1 MQRRSFT
8 LAATSA
14 LAALATPAFVRA
26 ANESGASSA
35 PTGPVKIVVGFAPG
49 GGTDVLARVI
59 GQKLGVL
66 WNTTVIVENKPGATG
81 VIAADYVTKQPPDG
95 TTLLMAH
102 VNSHAIA
109 PALLQ
114 GVRYDPRK
122 DFTPLTLV
130 GVTPNM
136 LTCSPEQKVRTL
148 PDIVALC
155 RQRPGR
161 VSFGSSGIG
170 SAQHLAFEMFKLQA
184 KVDAVHVPYKGSS
197 ALIVDL
203 LGGQIDFA
211 FDTMTAAT
219 PFVKQGKVIAIAQ
232 TRLQRARSH
241 PTVPTLAE
249 SGFPGLDAAS
259 WYGLVGPRGM
269 PAPLVQRM
277 SEDINRV
284 LAMPDIAQRLDE
296 FGAEDAGGSPQKF
309 AAFIVSEHA
318 KWAKVVKDAGVRADA

>member
-8 LAATSA
+8 LAATTA
-14 LAALATPAFVRA
+14 LAALAAPGFA
-26 ANESGASSA
+26 GASGDA
-35 PTGPVKIVVGFAPG
+35 ATPTGPVKIVVGFAPG

-59 GQKLGVL
+59 GQKLGVM
-66 WNTTVIVENKPGATG
+66 WNTTVIVENRAGATG

-203 LGGQIDFA
+203 LGGQIDYA

-249 SGFPGLDAAS
+249 SGFAGLDAAS

-269 PAPLVQRM
+269 PSALVQRM
-277 SEDINRV
+277 SDDINRV

-309 AAFIVSEHA
+309 AAFIASEYV

>member
-8 LAATSA
+8 LAATTA
-14 LAALATPAFVRA
+14 LAALAAPGLARA
-26 ANESGASSA
+26 SGDTGT

-59 GQKLGVL
+59 GQKLGVM
-66 WNTTVIVENKPGATG
+66 WNTTVIVENRAGATG
-81 VIAADYVTKQPPDG
+81 VIAADYVSKQPPDG
-95 TTLLMAH
+95 ATLLMAH

-136 LTCSPEQKVRTL
+136 LTCAPEQKARTL

-155 RQRPGR
+155 RQKPGR

-197 ALIVDL
+197 ALVVDL
-203 LGGQIDFA
+203 LGGQIDYA

-241 PTVPTLAE
+241 PGVPTLAE

-269 PAPLVQRM
+269 PPALVQRM
-277 SEDINRV
+277 SDDINRV
-284 LAMPDIAQRLDE
+284 LAMPDIAQRLDD

-309 AAFIVSEHA
+309 AAFIASEYV
-318 KWAKVVKDAGVRADA
+318 KWGKVVKDAGVRADA